1 MSRRWLLR
9 VATKMPKIRPGVPA
23 VRHPL
28 AVELAHVGHWFHA
41 VSDTTRL
48 SILEFLSQCDRAV
61 TELATLLDAPQST
74 VSYHLKVLKQS
85 GLVREWRDGRWKY
98 HGLRGE
104 TFQHMIAFTK
114 VVSPGAHQ
122 GTCPL
127 DCCRTDISIEATP
140 VALR

>member
-9 VATKMPKIRPGVPA
+9 VARKMPLIRSGLPA
-23 VRHPL
+23 APHAL
-28 AVELAHVGHWFHA
+28 AVELAHVSQWFHA

-48 SILEFLSQCDRAV
+48 QILAFLSQRDRAV
-61 TELATLLDAPQST
+61 TELASLLDAPQST
-74 VSYHLKVLKQS
+74 ISYHLKVLRES

-114 VVSPGAHQ
+114 FVGPGAHED
-122 GTCPL
+122 TCPL
-127 DCCRTDISIEATP
+127 VCCRKAVS
-140 VALR
+140 